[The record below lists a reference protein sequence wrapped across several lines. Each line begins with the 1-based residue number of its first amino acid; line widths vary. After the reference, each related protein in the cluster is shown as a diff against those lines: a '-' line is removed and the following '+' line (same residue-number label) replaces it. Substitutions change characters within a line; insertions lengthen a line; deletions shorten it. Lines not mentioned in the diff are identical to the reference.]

1 MNTFKLIIASPN
13 GNVLEGEAEMLS
25 LRGIEGSLAVMAGHV
40 PFITVI
46 KPCEYRIEL
55 PDGEDRTGHTDGGIL
70 TVSKE
75 NVTFLSGRTEIQ
87 AI

>member
-13 GNVLEGEAEMLS
+13 GNVFEGEAEMLS

-40 PFITVI
+40 PFITVV

-55 PDGEDRTGHTDGGIL
+55 PDGEDKVGHTDGGIL

-75 NVTFLSGRTEIQ
+75 NVTFLSGRTEI
-87 AI
+87 